1 MTEAAKEPVDEL
13 EELPPFTL
21 DSSLEDKV
29 DTLWRQLMAYR
40 SMAEADLS
48 DSKARRAQAEAALEE
63 AEIQAIETT
72 QAMCERMRAKWE
84 DRLEELENLKLEAT
98 KARREA
104 EAQLSSANETK
115 ALAEQE
121 RERVIAEANN
131 KAQQILDQARMAAQK
146 ELLRLERQ
154 ALRSK
159 SPVTA
164 RLGRRLSDIWR
175 SSA

>member
-1 MTEAAKEPVDEL
+1 MTETAKEPVDEL
-13 EELPPFTL
+13 EDFPPFTL

-29 DTLWRQLMAYR
+29 DTLWRQLMAYK

-48 DSKARRAQAEAALEE
+48 DSKARRAQAQAALEE
-63 AEIQAIETT
+63 AEVQAIETT
-72 QAMCERMRAKWE
+72 QDMCVRMRVKWE
-84 DRLEELENLKLEAT
+84 GRLEEVENLKLEAT
-98 KARREA
+98 RARREA
-104 EAQLSSANETK
+104 EAHLSSANETK
-115 ALAEQE
+115 GLAEQE

-131 KAQQILDQARMAAQK
+131 KAQQILDQARIAAQK
-146 ELLRLERQ
+146 QLLVVERQ

-164 RLGRRLSDIWR
+164 SRGRRLSDIWR

>member
-1 MTEAAKEPVDEL
+1 MTEAAKEPVGEL
-13 EELPPFTL
+13 EESPPFTL

-29 DTLWRQLMAYR
+29 DTLWRQLIAYK

-63 AEIQAIETT
+63 AENQALSTT
-72 QAMCERMRAKWE
+72 QAMCERMRVKWE
-84 DRLEELENLKLEAT
+84 GRLEEVENLKLEAT
-98 KARREA
+98 KARLEA

-115 ALAEQE
+115 GLAEQE

-146 ELLRLERQ
+146 QLLAVERQ
-154 ALRSK
+154 ALQSK
-159 SPVTA
+159 SPVTS